1 MAKIQDKS
9 IFGEYKQ
16 PENRVTA
23 AFLHVLRIGGD
34 RLIYYLFK
42 DKIVNF
48 PDSSIDIQTQIK
60 EDSGVNDGTISCG
73 FSFNIKIESK
83 LTDEINLE
91 QLNKYLEDL
100 APNSNLVYLV
110 KSDKCSQELK
120 KVPYFTWTELDSML
134 DTYLN
139 DFEIGDVEE
148 YLIDQFRMMLE
159 NLGLVDKYKDRVIVV
174 AGTFGAKIA
183 AEYHFYA
190 CQNHRYFKNAKYIA
204 FYSNK
209 EISSMYEIEDNYPKN
224 DVYLRDENTS
234 EQFFKE
240 YGKWYR
246 ETDKVEVF
254 KLKGKNLIS
263 GKVIRHN
270 MKNSNNRV
278 GAYTQKHRYVSFKSI
293 MNAKTTAELEN
304 WN

>member
-23 AFLHVLRIGGD
+23 AFLHVLKIGKD
-34 RLIYYLFK
+34 RLICYLFK
-42 DKIVNF
+42 DKIINF
-48 PDSSIDIQTQIK
+48 PDSNIDIQTQIK
-60 EDSGVNDGTISCG
+60 NDSGVNDGTISCG
-73 FSFNIKIESK
+73 FAFNIKIESK
-83 LTDEINLE
+83 LTDEINVE
-91 QLNKYLEDL
+91 QLNRYLDDL

-110 KSDKCSQELK
+110 KTDKCQELK
-120 KVPYFTWTELDSML
+120 RVPYFTWTELDRML
-134 DTYLN
+134 EAYLN
-139 DFEIGDVEE
+139 EFEVGEVEE

-183 AEYHFYA
+183 AEYNIYA
-190 CQNHRYFKNAKYIA
+190 CQNHRFFKKAKFIA

-209 EISSMYEIEDNYPKN
+209 EIASMYEIDNNYPKN
-224 DVYLRDENTS
+224 DVYLRDEGVS
-234 EQFFKE
+234 DQFFKE

-246 ETDKVEVF
+246 ETDKLEVF
-254 KLKGKNLIS
+254 KLKGENLLS
-263 GKVIRHN
+263 DKVIKHET
-270 MKNSNNRV
+270 KNSNNRI
-278 GAYTQKHRYVSFKSI
+278 GAYTQKQRYVSYPSI
-293 MNAKTTAELEN
+293 MKATTTDELEP